1 MNKPFHILT
10 VGDEEYKLCFPSAVI
25 ISLEEK
31 FQRGVLNVLA
41 DENEMAKVGTQVT
54 LLHAALQKYQHGTK
68 MDDARELYD
77 NILISG
83 EGNGLNNVIN
93 AIVGALKA
101 SGFIP
106 PSVATE
112 AKPEVDT
119 PKKAKKKAG

>member
-1 MNKPFHILT
+1 MNKPFYTLI
-10 VGDEEYKLCFPSAVI
+10 VGDKDYKLCFPSAVI
-25 ISLEEK
+25 ITLEDK
-31 FQRGVLNVLA
+31 FDKGVLHVLS

-54 LLHAALQKYQHGTK
+54 LLHAALQKYQHGIK

-77 NILISG
+77 DILISG
-83 EGNGLNNVIN
+83 EGNGLNDVIN

-112 AKPEVDT
+112 AKPEADT
-119 PKKAKKKAG
+119 PKKAKRKAG